1 MEARRLDPHSTERE
15 MASAEDRYGYGS
27 GDRPF
32 ELTDTSLSEG
42 VFFELESPA
51 EVVGQRV
58 TLSTVDGSNDGG
70 SQRAH
75 EAGDAVKYYGGGASN
90 FTAEE
95 GPDKPRP
102 EIVLRWKRLSIFVAL
117 SVLFIM
123 SLTVLFYYG
132 ISMMKLY
139 EPVGESDGSE
149 RKVREYNTYSGALM
163 GIFETLV
170 GLGFAN
176 FFPAFTVY
184 VHNLKWWPGDDPI
197 AKTSKFKKVALMF
210 FFPLVMIAIGN
221 SFSAMQAGASTIGSL
236 IRMEAKTLGVLSTNY
251 TLLDVSAFDGNIVN
265 HESTI
270 LKTAIQRRSTPF
282 QYVHSSRCLA
292 TFGNKT
298 TKPAVK
304 RVADIDSTSTVFGFP
319 VKEWGRELYPEGKPM
334 FSNATLDTDTSFEL
348 MFQGMA
354 LLERS
359 VGRLTTAS
367 GRCRYVDGSDTLS
380 CVKRNQTAMNDL
392 YGYFNGTKEKST
404 SALSSELLRVLRNAF
419 YEDLDESTFSL
430 SYSSFL
436 INNQTKYDGMSI
448 SILFKRDYQYGIP
461 DDTDIIPEGCT
472 GSECSYRYN
481 FYDADTFCGS
491 DNCIFPDWN
500 AEFIP
505 RRQALMMQYK
515 KNCQLASS
523 NFDASL
529 QTHIPGGCETVANS
543 AFLYGFG
550 TRIFGDTLGV
560 TSSNSSKKTPYIMNP
575 RRYLRF
581 TIGKLSWEYKNLTEG
596 FEDANCDHTSSEE
609 PCVGLMH
616 KLEDSGRHILV
627 GKDYL
632 PSKFT
637 KSDFRSPIMLFE
649 LILPIIQNSP
659 RITNGQAMLEQLR
672 SASFLTKDAVTNVTL
687 PKDECSFRADAYMK
701 HISTNVYQV
710 YNPFQPM
717 YTSAMLY
724 LFQSASVT
732 KLRKDEDGEWA
743 TRFAGDKAVSEI
755 KVKNTEVGVYTV
767 WIGCIILVILA
778 VVTLLFPNERARLVP
793 MMGKN
798 ARAERFIAVQ
808 TEEVYPNLV
817 YMKRFRIG
825 KTGEALKFSEFSVES
840 VALHHCMEEDD
851 DRVVL

>member
-1 MEARRLDPHSTERE
+1 
-15 MASAEDRYGYGS
+15 MASAQDRYGYGS
-27 GDRPF
+27 TDRPC

-42 VFFELESPA
+42 VFFEIESPA
-51 EVVGQRV
+51 GDVGQRV

-75 EAGDAVKYYGGGASN
+75 EPGDAMNYYEGEASN
-90 FTAEE
+90 VTAEE
-95 GPDKPRP
+95 GPGRPRP
-102 EIVLRWKRLSIFVAL
+102 GIVLRWKRLLIFVAL

-123 SLTVLFYYG
+123 GLTVLFYYG

-139 EPVGESDGSE
+139 EPVGESDESE
-149 RKVREYNTYSGALM
+149 SKVREYNTYSGALM
-163 GIFETLV
+163 GIFETFI

-184 VHNLKWWPGDDPI
+184 VHNLKWWPGDDPT
-197 AKTSKFKKVALMF
+197 AKTSKFKKVALLF

-236 IRMEAKTLGVLSTNY
+236 IQMEAKTLGVLSTNY
-251 TLLDVSAFDGNIVN
+251 TLLNVSAFDGNIMN

-282 QYVHSSRCLA
+282 QYVRSSRCLT
-292 TFGNKT
+292 TFENKT
-298 TKPAVK
+298 TQPAVK
-304 RVADIDSTSTVFGFP
+304 RIADIDSTSTIFGFP
-319 VKEWGRELYPEGKPM
+319 VKEWGRELYPEGKPK
-334 FSNATLDTDTSFEL
+334 FSDATLDTDTSFEL

-354 LLERS
+354 FLERS

-367 GRCRYVDGSDTLS
+367 GRCRYVNGSDTAS
-380 CVKRNQTAMNDL
+380 CIKRNQTAMDGL
-392 YGYFNGTKEKST
+392 YGYFNGTKEKSA
-404 SALSSELLRVLRNAF
+404 SALSSEVLRILRNAF
-419 YEDLDESTFSL
+419 YEDLDESTLLL
-430 SYSSFL
+430 SYSSFQ
-436 INNQTKYDGMSI
+436 INNQMKYNGMSI
-448 SILFKRDYQYGIP
+448 SILFKQDYQYGVP

-472 GSECSYRYN
+472 GSDCNYRYN
-481 FYDADTFCGS
+481 FYDGDTFCGS
-491 DNCIFPDWN
+491 DNCVFPDWN

-505 RRQALMMQYK
+505 RREALMMQYK
-515 KNCQLASS
+515 KNCQQASS
-523 NFDASL
+523 SFDASL
-529 QTHIPGGCETVANS
+529 QAHIPGGCETVANS

-550 TRIFGDTLGV
+550 TRIFGDTLGIRTD
-560 TSSNSSKKTPYIMNP
+560 TSKTIPYIMNP
-575 RRYLRF
+575 KRYLRF
-581 TIGKLSWEYKNLTEG
+581 TIGKLSWEFKNLTEG

-616 KLEDSGRHILV
+616 KLEDSKRHILL
-627 GKDYL
+627 GKGFL
-632 PSKFT
+632 PSKFV
-637 KSDFRSPIMLFE
+637 KSDFRSPITLFE

-659 RITNGQAMLEQLR
+659 RISNGRAMLEQLR
-672 SASFLTKDAVTNVTL
+672 NTSFLTKDAVTTVRL
-687 PKDECSFRADAYMK
+687 PDSQCSFRADAYIK
-701 HISTNVYQV
+701 HILTNVYQV

-724 LFQSASVT
+724 LFQDATVT

-743 TRFAGDKAVSEI
+743 TRFAGDKAVSEVN
-755 KVKNTEVGVYTV
+755 VKNTEVGVYTV

-778 VVTLLFPNERARLVP
+778 AVTLLFPNERARLVP

-825 KTGEALKFSEFSVES
+825 KTGEALKFNEFSVES
-840 VALHHCMEEDD
+840 VALHHYMEEDED
-851 DRVVL
+851 QVIL